1 MLQEPHIGWRRRLY
15 RTLIQAIVSSLI
27 YGLLVLLHELA
38 HGGRPPFSHLP
49 LSDSLKLKMKKRFGF
64 YDHDYDYDYD
74 EKRNEKLV
82 KIFKSNL
89 FSQEF
94 KDMVA
99 SCLDQDPSRRP
110 STDQLLEYPFFKNC
124 HGVKFHSDVFFF
136 TLPNVE
142 ERFKERKALHDGTP
156 SQIAAGIETDSA
168 GSAVKNRR
176 ISGWKFNES
185 KLELEPGFYADADVK
200 TVRFGGETIIDTD
213 TNIGLSESPG
223 GSGDLEGLVVDHA
236 GVNMHEWNRRSC

>member
-1 MLQEPHIGWRRRLY
+1 
-15 RTLIQAIVSSLI
+15 
-27 YGLLVLLHELA
+27 
-38 HGGRPPFSHLP
+38 
-49 LSDSLKLKMKKRFGF
+49 MKKRFGF

-124 HGVKFHSDVFFF
+124 HEVKFHSDVFFF

-156 SQIAAGIETDSA
+156 SQIAAGTETDSA